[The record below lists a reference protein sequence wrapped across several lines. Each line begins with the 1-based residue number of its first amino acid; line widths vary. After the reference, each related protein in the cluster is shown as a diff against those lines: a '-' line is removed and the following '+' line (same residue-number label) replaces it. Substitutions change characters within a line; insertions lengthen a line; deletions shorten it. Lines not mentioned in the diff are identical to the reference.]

1 MKNCLKQMKLGKLN
15 NKILNTE
22 KTQFKRTEFFYY
34 NLMSF
39 KRGIFRR
46 AQCEKPEFSGPK

>member
-1 MKNCLKQMKLGKLN
+1 MNCFLQMRLGKSN